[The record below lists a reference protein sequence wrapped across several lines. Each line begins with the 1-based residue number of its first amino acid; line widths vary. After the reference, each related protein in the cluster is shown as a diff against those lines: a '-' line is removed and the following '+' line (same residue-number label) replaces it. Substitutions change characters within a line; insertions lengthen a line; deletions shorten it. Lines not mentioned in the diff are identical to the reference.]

1 MTKEKEPSIADKL
14 CASIRNLPPMPGNVF
29 KLRQAAADPDV
40 NYDAIVPLLKEDPS
54 LCADL
59 LRIANSARYG
69 VGHRVDTI
77 EESVRY
83 FGMHSLC
90 EFIAAACSEKIIREA
105 FRNIK
110 NLNNYLTHSRQ
121 ISKATAY
128 ISRAMN
134 VSSHEQEVYA
144 VTGLL
149 HDIGRLVIILF
160 TEEKKFCSEFLKI
173 SFEDI
178 MKFTAD
184 EREIFGIDHAMLGT
198 MICRKW
204 KFPES
209 IIEGVARHHNPV
221 TKDSIS
227 IAGLVIFFSEIISI
241 EGISDTILSK
251 AVPPNV
257 FDASGMTPE
266 KLIEAR
272 NLMLKDA
279 SGR

>member
-1 MTKEKEPSIADKL
+1 MSAENGPAVADKL
-14 CASIRNLPPMPGNVF
+14 CAAVNKLPPMPGNVF
-29 KLRQAAADPDV
+29 KLRRAAADPDI
-40 NYDAIVPLLKEDPS
+40 NYDAIVPILKEDPS

-77 EESVRY
+77 DESVRY

-105 FRNIK
+105 FKNIK

-121 ISKATAY
+121 ISKATAF
-128 ISRAMN
+128 ISRALSVN
-134 VSSHEQEVYA
+134 SHEQEVYA

-173 SFEDI
+173 SYDDI
-178 MKFTAD
+178 TKFTAD
-184 EREIFGIDHAMLGT
+184 ERDIFGIDHAMLGT

-204 KFPES
+204 KFPEN
-209 IIEGVARHHNPV
+209 IIEGVARHHSPV
-221 TKDSIS
+221 KNDSIS
-227 IAGLVIFFSEIISI
+227 TAGLVIFFSEIISI
-241 EGISDTILSK
+241 EGLSDTVLSK
-251 AVPPNV
+251 AVPDYV
-257 FDASGMTPE
+257 FEASGMTPAM
-266 KLIEAR
+266 LLEAR
-272 NLMLKDA
+272 RSFLEDSK
-279 SGR
+279 GK